1 MHDRSSPAHRTH
13 SDEFLSQVR
22 LISTVEQNP
31 VTSGSSSDAQ
41 PLHRAHAHLP
51 ILEKGAVKSVT
62 MPTGCRY
69 LFRPVRHGKFQLPF
83 LSFPVPPQTII
94 TITPRSGFH
103 LVGLFTLMNILV
115 RNTGPLFCVC
125 VCVCVYMCFQSDTD
139 PMLFQV
145 YVFSLNESLG
155 GNSEFASLQME

>member
-125 VCVCVYMCFQSDTD
+125 VCVCVCVC
-139 PMLFQV
+139 L
-145 YVFSLNESLG
+145 YVFSE
-155 GNSEFASLQME
+155 